1 MTNLSIV
8 CCFLD
13 SFSISISIALV
24 YSTWNP
30 LWLNPP
36 PAEIK
41 QCTHQRQQQEKKT
54 HHQKCIFCFFVVLQ
68 LLQVFSYLGC
78 LGQQGRIQQVNLH
91 RPQSCIFDS
100 LNAHPLLQSSN
111 PSLFTSLSFML
122 RMFQWKTTL
131 EWSLQVNVE
140 RGWRNR
146 KEGSSRLPTT
156 QTNTPQTQSVFTSLK
171 VNILFRRGV
180 AVRKKARRS
189 GNLFTW
195 SWSSPGVILEGGADE
210 MYWRVRDSERLL
222 QAAVFQ
228 IESWVVIDQRR

>member
-1 MTNLSIV
+1 
-8 CCFLD
+8 
-13 SFSISISIALV
+13 
-24 YSTWNP
+24 
-30 LWLNPP
+30 
-36 PAEIK
+36 
-41 QCTHQRQQQEKKT
+41 
-54 HHQKCIFCFFVVLQ
+54 
-68 LLQVFSYLGC
+68 
-78 LGQQGRIQQVNLH
+78 
-91 RPQSCIFDS
+91 
-100 LNAHPLLQSSN
+100 
-111 PSLFTSLSFML
+111 ML

-180 AVRKKARRS
+180 AVRKKTRRS